1 MGTSPLLA
9 IEKPHLPRPTFREIL
24 RDLGP
29 QEIGNGLV
37 ALIFSASG
45 PIAVILAA
53 AAAGNL
59 SPDQTSSWIFGAFLG
74 NGVLTLL
81 LTYLYRSPQAYF
93 WTIPGTVLAGDA
105 LVHLNFHEVV
115 GAYLATA
122 VLVFLLG
129 WTGLIGKIMAVLP
142 PTIVMAMV
150 AGIFLRF
157 GLDLIT
163 AATGDPLLT
172 IPMILIFVALSAL
185 PKLAAIA
192 PPVAIAA
199 VVGTLI
205 AIITGQLG
213 SGILDNGAVATPV
226 FIAPEFSWVAM
237 TELVIP
243 LAITVVIVQNGQG
256 MAVLQAAGH
265 KQGVNLAS
273 AASGLVSIPMA
284 LIGNVTT
291 CLTGPTNALIVSGP
305 NKQRHYAAAMVTALG
320 AICVGLFSPAFVG
333 FMLAMP
339 ASFIAA
345 LAGIA
350 MLTPLKNAFL
360 AGFSGPFSTGALVCF
375 LVTVSEMSLLGITAP
390 FWGIVFG
397 CLIAYLLDPKAKKK
411 ETPTAP
417 TVPAAPVAPTAP
429 TAPVADSAG
438 VTSQAEAASDA
449 ADTTEV
455 TADNTSQH
463 PAASH
468 SRSRP

>member
-1 MGTSPLLA
+1 MGTFPLLA
-9 IEKPHLPRPTFREIL
+9 IEKPTLQRPTLREIF

-59 SPDQTSSWIFGAFLG
+59 TPDQTSSWIFGAFLG
-74 NGVLTLL
+74 NGLLTIL

-129 WTGLIGKIMAVLP
+129 WTGLIGKIMAILP

-157 GLDLIT
+157 GLDLIA

-172 IPMILIFVALSAL
+172 IPMILIFVALSAA

-199 VVGTLI
+199 VVGILI

-213 SGILDNGAVATPV
+213 SGILDNGAIATPV
-226 FIAPEFSWVAM
+226 YVSPEFSLAAM

-273 AASGLVSIPMA
+273 AVSGLVSIPMA

-291 CLTGPTNALIVSGP
+291 CLTGPTNALIVAGP
-305 NKQRHYAAAMVTALG
+305 AKERHYAAALVTATG

-339 ASFIAA
+339 TSFIAG

-350 MLTPLKNAFL
+350 MLVPLKNAFL

-397 CLIAYLLDPKAKKK
+397 CLSAYFMDPKIKKVPFS
-411 ETPTAP
+411 ETTEDDDA
-417 TVPAAPVAPTAP
+417 TE
-429 TAPVADSAG
+429 
-438 VTSQAEAASDA
+438 AEAEAEADA
-449 ADTTEV
+449 AEV
-455 TADNTSQH
+455 EADADAGSTAV
-463 PAASH
+463 P
-468 SRSRP
+468 RSETLRR

>member
-1 MGTSPLLA
+1 MGVSPLLA
-9 IEKPHLPRPTFREIL
+9 IEKPQLPRPGFREIF

-59 SPDQTSSWIFGAFLG
+59 SAGETSSWIFGAFLG
-74 NGVLTLL
+74 NGILTLL

-93 WTIPGTVLAGDA
+93 WTIPGTVIAGDA
-105 LVHLNFHEVV
+105 LAHLDFAEVL

-157 GLDLIT
+157 GLELIT
-163 AATGDPLLT
+163 AATGDPVIA
-172 IPMILIFVALSAL
+172 IPMILVFVALSIV
-185 PKLAAIA
+185 PKIAAAA

-199 VVGTLI
+199 VVGTLV
-205 AIITGQLG
+205 AVFAGRLG
-213 SGILDNGAVATPV
+213 SGILADGVLAAPV
-226 FIAPEFSWVAM
+226 VTAPEFSWAAM
-237 TELVIP
+237 MELVVP

-256 MAVLQAAGH
+256 VAVLQAAGH
-265 KQGVNLAS
+265 KPGVNLAA
-273 AASGLVSIPMA
+273 AASGLWSIPMA
-284 LIGNVTT
+284 FIGNITT
-291 CLTGPTNALIVSGP
+291 CLTGPTNALIVAGGDRR
-305 NKQRHYAAAMVTALG
+305 RHYAAAMVTAVG
-320 AICVGLFSPAFVG
+320 AICVGLFAPAFVG

-375 LVTVSEMSLLGITAP
+375 LVTVSDMSLLGITAP

-397 CLIAYLLDPKAKKK
+397 CVVAALLDRTPKKQKV
-411 ETPTAP
+411 ETTAETEAGTTES
-417 TVPAAPVAPTAP
+417 TVDLRDAALLE
-429 TAPVADSAG
+429 DSEER
-438 VTSQAEAASDA
+438 EAAAGEA
-449 ADTTEV
+449 AHRHAVRD
-455 TADNTSQH
+455 
-463 PAASH
+463 
-468 SRSRP
+468 RG

>member
-1 MGTSPLLA
+1 MRTGVIESTIVGMSKPVNKKFSPLLA
-9 IEKPHLPRPTFREIL
+9 VEKPYLPRPSIREIF

-29 QEIGNGLV
+29 QELGDGLV

-59 SPDQTSSWIFGAFLG
+59 SPEQTSSWIFGAFLG
-74 NGVLTLL
+74 NGLLTLF

-105 LVHLNFHEVV
+105 LTHLSFGEVI

-157 GLDLIT
+157 GLDLIS
-163 AATGDPLLT
+163 AAVDDPLIAL
-172 IPMILIFVALSAL
+172 PMILIFIVLSAS
-185 PKLAAIA
+185 PKIAAVA
-192 PPVAIAA
+192 PPVAMAA
-199 VVGTLI
+199 VVGIVI
-205 AIITGQLG
+205 AIAAGQLG
-213 SGILDNGAVATPV
+213 GGILDAGVVASPV
-226 FIAPEFSWVAM
+226 YTAPEFSLAAM
-237 TELVIP
+237 TELVVP

-256 MAVLQAAGH
+256 IAVLQAAGH
-265 KQGVNLAS
+265 KPGVNLAA
-273 AASGLVSIPMA
+273 AASGLVSLPMA
-284 LIGNVTT
+284 LIGNVTS

-305 NKQRHYAAAMVTALG
+305 NKQRHYTAAMVTAVG
-320 AICVGLFSPAFVG
+320 AICVGLFAPVFVG

-350 MLTPLKNAFL
+350 MLAPLKNAFV
-360 AGFSGPFSTGALVCF
+360 AGFSGVFSTGALVCF
-375 LVTVSEMSLLGITAP
+375 LVTVSEITLLGISAP
-390 FWGIVFG
+390 FWGTVFG
-397 CLIAYLLDPKAKKK
+397 CLVAWLMDPNPKKVDVQ
-411 ETPTAP
+411 EASEEEL
-417 TVPAAPVAPTAP
+417 AEQQLNGQ
-429 TAPVADSAG
+429 ADH
-438 VTSQAEAASDA
+438 DA
-449 ADTTEV
+449 ADAEV
-455 TADNTSQH
+455 DTA
-463 PAASH
+463 PH
-468 SRSRP
+468 SWAR

>member
-1 MGTSPLLA
+1 MKISPLLA
-9 IEKPHLPRPTFREIL
+9 IERPDLPRPSFREIR

-74 NGVLTLL
+74 NGLLTLF

-93 WTIPGTVLAGDA
+93 WTIPGTVIAGDA
-105 LVHLNFHEVV
+105 LAHLSFGEVI

-142 PTIVMAMV
+142 STIVMAMV

-163 AATGDPLLT
+163 AATDDPLITLS
-172 IPMILIFVALSAL
+172 MIVVFVALSIL
-185 PKLAAIA
+185 PKVAAVA
-192 PPVAIAA
+192 PPVAVAA
-199 VVGTLI
+199 VVGTLV
-205 AIITGQLG
+205 AILAGRLD
-213 SGILDNGAVATPV
+213 SGILSDGVVASPV
-226 FIAPEFSWVAM
+226 FTAPEFSLAAM

-256 MAVLQAAGH
+256 VAVLQAAGH
-265 KQGVNLAS
+265 RPGVNLAA
-273 AASGLVSIPMA
+273 AASGLWSIPMA
-284 LIGNVTT
+284 LIGNITT
-291 CLTGPTNALIVSGP
+291 CLTGPTNALIVASG
-305 NKQRHYAAAMVTALG
+305 KAHRHYAAAMVTAVG
-320 AICVGLFSPAFVG
+320 AIVVGLFSPAFVG

-339 ASFIAA
+339 VSFIAA

-350 MLTPLKNAFL
+350 MLAPLKNAFM
-360 AGFSGPFSTGALVCF
+360 AGFKGPSSTGALVCF
-375 LVTVSEMSLLGITAP
+375 LVTVSELTLLGITAP

-397 CLIAYLLDPKAKKK
+397 CLVAWLLDPKPEKPGTEKRA
-411 ETPTAP
+411 ETD
-417 TVPAAPVAPTAP
+417 PVAPTLYKDGQP
-429 TAPVADSAG
+429 DRKT
-438 VTSQAEAASDA
+438 QEAALMEDSEEREAAQQPSSDP
-449 ADTTEV
+449 TE
-455 TADNTSQH
+455 
-463 PAASH
+463 PP
-468 SRSRP
+468 RSR

>member
-1 MGTSPLLA
+1 MGASPLLA
-9 IEKPHLPRPTFREIL
+9 IEKPHLTRPKIREIF

-172 IPMILIFVALSAL
+172 IPMILIFVALSAT

-192 PPVAIAA
+192 PPVAVAA

-205 AIITGQLG
+205 TIITGQLG
-213 SGILDNGAVATPV
+213 SGILDNGALATPV
-226 FIAPEFSWVAM
+226 FIAPEFSLAAM

-256 MAVLQAAGH
+256 IAVLQAAGH
-265 KQGVNLAS
+265 KPGVNLAS
-273 AASGLVSIPMA
+273 AVSGLVSIPMA

-291 CLTGPTNALIVSGP
+291 CLTGPTNALIVAGP
-305 NKQRHYAAAMVTALG
+305 NKERHYVAAMVTATG

-339 ASFIAA
+339 ASFIAG

-397 CLIAYLLDPKAKKK
+397 CLIAFFMDPKTKKA
-411 ETPTAP
+411 E
-417 TVPAAPVAPTAP
+417 PATAP
-429 TAPVADSAG
+429 TAKPVDTGAETAE
-438 VTSQAEAASDA
+438 VTVDTTDA
-449 ADTTEV
+449 AAPATNPTT
-455 TADNTSQH
+455 N
-463 PAASH
+463 P
-468 SRSRP
+468 SRVRG

>member
-1 MGTSPLLA
+1 MGASPLLA
-9 IEKPHLPRPTFREIL
+9 IEKPHLTRPKVREIF

-172 IPMILIFVALSAL
+172 IPMILIFVALSAT

-192 PPVAIAA
+192 PPVAVAA

-213 SGILDNGAVATPV
+213 SGILDNGALATPV
-226 FIAPEFSWVAM
+226 FIAPEFSLAAM

-256 MAVLQAAGH
+256 IAVLQAAGH
-265 KQGVNLAS
+265 KPGVNLAS
-273 AASGLVSIPMA
+273 AVSGLVSIPMA

-291 CLTGPTNALIVSGP
+291 CLTGPTNALIVAGP
-305 NKQRHYAAAMVTALG
+305 NKERHYVAAMVTATG

-339 ASFIAA
+339 ASFIAG

-397 CLIAYLLDPKAKKK
+397 CLIAFFMDPKTKKA
-411 ETPTAP
+411 E
-417 TVPAAPVAPTAP
+417 PATAP
-429 TAPVADSAG
+429 TAKPVDTGAETAE
-438 VTSQAEAASDA
+438 VTVDTTDA
-449 ADTTEV
+449 AAPATNPTT
-455 TADNTSQH
+455 N
-463 PAASH
+463 P
-468 SRSRP
+468 SRVRG

>member
-1 MGTSPLLA
+1 MGASPLLA
-9 IEKPHLPRPTFREIL
+9 IEKPHLTRPKIREIF

-157 GLDLIT
+157 GLDLIA

-172 IPMILIFVALSAL
+172 IPMILIFVALSAT

-192 PPVAIAA
+192 PPVAVAA

-213 SGILDNGAVATPV
+213 SGILDNGALATPV
-226 FIAPEFSWVAM
+226 FIAPEFSLAAM

-256 MAVLQAAGH
+256 IAVLQAAGH
-265 KQGVNLAS
+265 KPGVNLAS
-273 AASGLVSIPMA
+273 AVSGLVSIPMA

-291 CLTGPTNALIVSGP
+291 CLTGPTNALIVAGP
-305 NKQRHYAAAMVTALG
+305 NKERHYVAAMVTATG

-339 ASFIAA
+339 ASFIAG

-397 CLIAYLLDPKAKKK
+397 CLIAFFMDPKTKKA
-411 ETPTAP
+411 E
-417 TVPAAPVAPTAP
+417 PATAP
-429 TAPVADSAG
+429 TAKPVDTGAETAE
-438 VTSQAEAASDA
+438 VTVDTTDA
-449 ADTTEV
+449 AAPATNPTT
-455 TADNTSQH
+455 N
-463 PAASH
+463 P
-468 SRSRP
+468 SRVRG

>member
-1 MGTSPLLA
+1 MSPLLA
-9 IEKPHLPRPTFREIL
+9 IEKPHLPRPTLREIL
-24 RDLGP
+24 RDAGP

-53 AAAGNL
+53 AASGNL
-59 SPDQTSSWIFGAFLG
+59 SPDETSSWILGAFLG
-74 NGVLTLL
+74 NGLLTLF

-105 LVHLNFHEVV
+105 LTHLSFGEVV

-129 WTGLIGKIMAVLP
+129 WTGLIGRIMAVLP

-163 AATGDPLLT
+163 AATGDPLIAL
-172 IPMILIFVALSAL
+172 PMILVFVVLSML
-185 PKLAAIA
+185 PKIAAVA
-192 PPVAIAA
+192 PPVALAA
-199 VVGTLI
+199 VVGTVV
-205 AIITGQLG
+205 AIVSGALG
-213 SGILDNGAVATPV
+213 SGILDNGVIATPV
-226 FIAPEFSWVAM
+226 FTTPEFSFAAM

-256 MAVLQAAGH
+256 IAVLHAAGH
-265 KQGVNLAS
+265 KPAVNLAA

-284 LIGNVTT
+284 FIGNVTS

-305 NKQRHYAAAMVTALG
+305 NKERHYAAAMVTAIG
-320 AICVGLFSPAFVG
+320 AVCVGLVSPAFVG

-339 ASFIAA
+339 ASFVAT

-350 MLTPLKNAFL
+350 MFTPLKNAFV
-360 AGFSGPFSTGALVCF
+360 AGFSGAFSTGALVCF
-375 LVTVSEMSLLGITAP
+375 LITVSEISLLGISAP

-397 CLIAYLLDPKAKKK
+397 CLLAWLLDPKPGKVQSTTQQPVGKLVSSEKK
-411 ETPTAP
+411 
-417 TVPAAPVAPTAP
+417 
-429 TAPVADSAG
+429 
-438 VTSQAEAASDA
+438 
-449 ADTTEV
+449 
-455 TADNTSQH
+455 
-463 PAASH
+463 
-468 SRSRP
+468 

>member
-1 MGTSPLLA
+1 MSAFPLMA
-9 IEKPHLPRPTFREIL
+9 VERPELPRPSLRDIK

-29 QEIGNGLV
+29 TELGNGLV

-59 SPDQTSSWIFGAFLG
+59 SADQTSSWIFGAFLG
-74 NGVLTLL
+74 NGLLTLF

-93 WTIPGTVLAGDA
+93 WTIPGTVIAGDA
-105 LVHLNFHEVV
+105 LAHLSFAEVI

-129 WTGLIGKIMAVLP
+129 WTGLIGRIMAALP

-157 GLDLIT
+157 GLDLVT
-163 AATGDPLLT
+163 SATEDPLIT
-172 IPMILIFVALSAL
+172 VSMIVVFVGLSIL
-185 PKLAAIA
+185 PRVAAVA
-192 PPVAIAA
+192 PPVAVAA
-199 VVGTLI
+199 VVGTAI
-205 AIITGQLG
+205 AIFAGRLG
-213 SGILDNGAVATPV
+213 SGILDDGVVASPV
-226 FIAPEFSWVAM
+226 IIAPEFSLGAM
-237 TELVIP
+237 AELVIP

-256 MAVLQAAGH
+256 TAVLKAAGH
-265 KQGVNLAS
+265 TPNVNLAS
-273 AASGLVSIPMA
+273 AASGLVSLPMA
-284 LIGNVTT
+284 LIGNITS
-291 CLTGPTNALIVSGP
+291 CLTGPTNALIVSGG
-305 NKQRHYAAAMVTALG
+305 KRERQYTAAMVTAVG
-320 AICVGLFSPAFVG
+320 AIVVGLFSPAFVG

-375 LVTVSEMSLLGITAP
+375 LVTVSEITILGISAP

-397 CLIAYLLDPKAKKK
+397 CLIAWLLDPKQKQEEP
-411 ETPTAP
+411 ETQSESDPEEDTEA
-417 TVPAAPVAPTAP
+417 VEADEPAATVETVEPKVDTPEPSEDPVQSSPP
-429 TAPVADSAG
+429 P
-438 VTSQAEAASDA
+438 
-449 ADTTEV
+449 
-455 TADNTSQH
+455 
-463 PAASH
+463 
-468 SRSRP
+468 R

>member
-1 MGTSPLLA
+1 MGVSPLLA
-9 IEKPHLPRPTFREIL
+9 IEKPQLPRPGFREIF

-59 SPDQTSSWIFGAFLG
+59 SAGETSSWIFGAFLG
-74 NGVLTLL
+74 NGILTLL

-93 WTIPGTVLAGDA
+93 WTIPGTVIAGDA
-105 LVHLNFHEVV
+105 LAHLDFAEVL

-157 GLDLIT
+157 GLELIT
-163 AATGDPLLT
+163 AATGDPVIA
-172 IPMILIFVALSAL
+172 IPMILVFVALSIV
-185 PKLAAIA
+185 PKIAAAA

-199 VVGTLI
+199 VVGTLV
-205 AIITGQLG
+205 AVFAGRLG
-213 SGILDNGAVATPV
+213 SGILADGVLAAPV
-226 FIAPEFSWVAM
+226 VTAPEFSWAAM
-237 TELVIP
+237 MELVVP

-256 MAVLQAAGH
+256 VAVLQAAGH
-265 KQGVNLAS
+265 KPGVNLAA
-273 AASGLVSIPMA
+273 AASGLWSIPMA
-284 LIGNVTT
+284 FIGNITT
-291 CLTGPTNALIVSGP
+291 CLTGPTNALIVAGGDRR
-305 NKQRHYAAAMVTALG
+305 RHYAAAMVTSVG
-320 AICVGLFSPAFVG
+320 AICVGLFAPAFVG

-375 LVTVSEMSLLGITAP
+375 LVTVSDMSLLGITAP

-397 CLIAYLLDPKAKKK
+397 CVVAALLDRTPKKQKV
-411 ETPTAP
+411 ETTAETEAGTTES
-417 TVPAAPVAPTAP
+417 TVDLRDAALLE
-429 TAPVADSAG
+429 DSEER
-438 VTSQAEAASDA
+438 EAAAGEA
-449 ADTTEV
+449 AHRHAVRD
-455 TADNTSQH
+455 
-463 PAASH
+463 
-468 SRSRP
+468 RG